1 MKWDLTGERING
13 MYMGLWPYSGL
24 VTESRVKYGGTVQ
37 HTVLLDEPIKAYG
50 TVRDV
55 VLVTDKEVN
64 RKLDQRDAEFEGGF
78 YDVGNM
84 SYEDVRRAGR
94 E

>member
-1 MKWDLTGERING
+1 MTWDLTGERING

-64 RKLDQRDAEFEGGF
+64 RKLDARDAEFAGGF
-78 YDVGNM
+78 YDVSGM
-84 SYEDVRRAGR
+84 TYEDVRRMGR

>member
-13 MYMGLWPYSGL
+13 MYMGLWPYAGL

-37 HTVLLDEPIKAYG
+37 HTVQLDEPIKAYG

-64 RKLDQRDAEFEGGF
+64 RILDQRDAEYAGGF
-78 YDVGNM
+78 IDVGGM
-84 SYEDVRRAGR
+84 SYDEVRRMGR

>member
-13 MYMGLWPYSGL
+13 MYMGLWPYAGL

-37 HTVLLDEPIKAYG
+37 HTVKLDQPIKAYG

-64 RKLDQRDAEFEGGF
+64 RLLDQRDAEFEGGF

-84 SYEDVRRAGR
+84 SYEAVRSAGR

>member
-1 MKWDLTGERING
+1 MTWDLTGLRING
-13 MYMGLWPYSGL
+13 MYMGLWPYAGL

-37 HTVLLDEPIKAYG
+37 HTVLLDEPITAYG
-50 TVRDV
+50 TVRDQ

-64 RKLDQRDAEFEGGF
+64 RLLDQRDAEYTGGF
-78 YDVGNM
+78 YDVGRM
-84 SYEDVRRAGR
+84 SYEAVRSAGR